1 MSGYPTRLKLL
12 LRFLAARFRAE
23 TVSRPPGATS
33 PELNGMF
40 TRRLLARLDGEKR
53 RLETFDLGLFSAL
66 NDPRLLGQIVFEYGT
81 LSGSVPAWRGLRVL
95 DIGTGRSTL
104 PCWMTAQGASV
115 VTFEFPE
122 PVESAGGGGALA
134 RFNEALVGRHR
145 PRLGQVAGDMLE
157 LPFRSQAFD
166 VVTCLSVIEHLDT
179 QLPGR
184 LYVPYAEQR
193 RRAARV
199 LDEMV
204 RVARPEGLLYLT
216 SECCDYARATA
227 DAWRDSYYYREGPSL
242 SGAWPVEDVPEIF
255 YDHLAKRGCSFPG
268 GVSFAPADLCG
279 DGQHE
284 TFRGPYFSAF
294 SVLARVE
301 RHP

>member
-1 MSGYPTRLKLL
+1 MSGYPARLRLL
-12 LRFLAARFRAE
+12 LRFLAARLRA
-23 TVSRPPGATS
+23 GAGGRAPRAGS

-40 TRRLLARLDGEKR
+40 TRSALPQLEREKV

-81 LSGSVPAWRGLRVL
+81 LSSFVPSWRGSRVL

-104 PCWMTAQGASV
+104 PCWMTAAGASV
-115 VTFEFPE
+115 ATFEFPE
-122 PVESAGGGGALA
+122 PVESAGGGVLA
-134 RFNEALVGRHR
+134 RFNEALVRRHR
-145 PRLGQVAGDMLE
+145 PRLGQVGGDMLE

-204 RVARPEGLLYLT
+204 RVARPGGLLYLT
-216 SECCDYARATA
+216 SECCDYARATT
-227 DAWRDSYYYREGPSL
+227 DAWRDSYYYREGPAL

-268 GVSFAPADLCG
+268 GVSFWPEALRG
-279 DGQHE
+279 DGRHE

-301 RHP
+301 GPP

>member
-1 MSGYPTRLKLL
+1 VSGYPARLRLL
-12 LRFLAARFRAE
+12 LRFLAARLHARMA
-23 TVSRPPGATS
+23 SRPPAAGS

-40 TRRLLARLDGEKR
+40 TRRSLARLDGEKR

-66 NDPRLLGQIVFEYGT
+66 NDPRLAGQIVFEYGT
-81 LSGSVPAWRGLRVL
+81 LSSFVPSWRGLRVL

-115 VTFEFPE
+115 ATFEFPQ
-122 PVESAGGGGALA
+122 PVESTDGGALA
-134 RFNEALVGRHR
+134 RFNQALVRRYR

-184 LYVPYAEQR
+184 LYVPFAEQR

-204 RVARPEGLLYLT
+204 RVARPGGLLYLT
-216 SECCDYARATA
+216 SECCDYGRATT
-227 DAWRDSYYYREGPSL
+227 DAWRDSYYYRQGPSL

-268 GVSFAPADLCG
+268 GVSFAPEELRG
-279 DGQHE
+279 DGLHE

-294 SVLARVE
+294 SVLARLE
-301 RHP
+301 GQP